1 MASQIKNRT
10 DRMERVVSMYQ
21 NQTEG
26 LQSELSGLKAELADC
41 LQRIQA
47 TLADHNSKLGTSK
60 SIIL

>member
-1 MASQIKNRT
+1 MERQVKNRT

-41 LQRIQA
+41 LQQIQA

-60 SIIL
+60 RIIL